1 MGWRISSLHYYSTAL
16 HENSLYLNWRLVAIP
31 VSVVPF
37 IILFLTTSVSP
48 QDVFSVGLVPFAAAA
63 AAEITRFMLQAVR
76 FKYFIKRFIGYDVSS
91 TGKTISARLAG
102 EFVTQTTPSY
112 VGGEFV
118 RIAWLS
124 RNGVPAG
131 KAAWVATMEIIADVF
146 VGSMLAFIA
155 GAFAIYKGGSVAG
168 IGIILVTIP
177 TFAVWLAVVLF
188 SAKRNLRL
196 PSFSQRVA
204 EKFISKEKAEN
215 LVNTA
220 NTAIADLCKMS
231 RENFNSKKAIKTF
244 AVGMAITFVAFVFHG
259 LSFMVLANTT
269 EDVGFFDSL
278 MATSASTAVASLPI
292 TIGGSGLAELGIWAY
307 ISNLSGIP
315 ALSDV
320 VGDPRLTVIIAWRI
334 ATYHVPLVIMWV
346 AIMRLA
352 LGKVSTTSLGRPA
365 ARDGPG
371 SKPEDGGSASK

>member
-1 MGWRISSLHYYSTAL
+1 M
-16 HENSLYLNWRLVAIP
+16 
-31 VSVVPF
+31 SVIPF
-37 IILFLTTSVSP
+37 IILFLTASVSP
-48 QDVFSVGLVPFAAAA
+48 QDIFAVGLLPFAASA
-63 AAEITRFMLQAVR
+63 AAEIARFMLQAAR

-124 RNGVPAG
+124 RNGVPPG

-155 GAFAIYKGGSVAG
+155 GAFAIYKGGTFAGVA
-168 IGIILVTIP
+168 IILVTIP
-177 TFAVWLAVVLF
+177 TFAVWLALVLF

-196 PSFSQRVA
+196 PLFSQRIA
-204 EKFISKEKAEN
+204 QKFMSKEKAEN
-215 LVNTA
+215 LIKTT
-220 NTAIADLCKMS
+220 NTAIADLCQMS
-231 RENFNSKKAIKTF
+231 RENFNSKKAIRTF
-244 AVGMAITFVAFVFHG
+244 AIGMAITFVAFVFHG
-259 LSFMVLANTT
+259 LSFMVLANTA
-269 EDVGFFDSL
+269 EDIGFFDSL
-278 MATSASTAVASLPI
+278 MATSASVAVASLPI

-307 ISNLSGIP
+307 ISNISGIP
-315 ALSDV
+315 ELVDV

-334 ATYHVPLVIMWV
+334 ATYHIPLIIMWV

-352 LGKVSTTSLGRPA
+352 VGRTAPA
-365 ARDGPG
+365 NISQQAKGNDSPPPGDDG
-371 SKPEDGGSASK
+371 